1 MCPTERTLPQS
12 ALQRDPA
19 RGSSSKENE
28 RIARIDGDELFLTH
42 EFLVVMLG
50 VRRAGVTTAL
60 HQLESL
66 GLISRGRGTLAVVD
80 RHGLEES
87 TNGLYGV
94 AEAEYDRLFPSP

>member
-1 MCPTERTLPQS
+1 
-12 ALQRDPA
+12 
-19 RGSSSKENE
+19 
-28 RIARIDGDELFLTH
+28 
-42 EFLVVMLG
+42 MLG

-60 HQLESL
+60 HQSESL
-66 GLISRGRGTLAVVD
+66 GLRGRGTIAVVD